1 MTVLIISQIIDYI
14 KLRKMN
20 EYDTKLFALY
30 QEQRD
35 IQKVISENF
44 NRLMRGEITDDV
56 YDGSVIMGDYIQK
69 EIDDFQKNNKK
80 IVF

>member
-1 MTVLIISQIIDYI
+1 
-14 KLRKMN
+14 MN
-20 EYDTKLFALY
+20 AYDTKLFALY

-35 IQKVISENF
+35 IQKIISDNF
-44 NRLMRGEITDDV
+44 NRLMLGEITDEV

-69 EIDDFQKNNKK
+69 EIDDFQKNNNK